1 MTNRIRNSLL
11 IIYCICVA
19 AFVVLKISGYSFR
32 IPMLNTLLLIIVLSY
47 PIIRFSLASYATWI
61 KLVIVISLMGGILLV
76 TTNVLSLFAFSKE
89 EVKLVQEWKFL
100 NSKVVLT
107 KRHGWAG
114 PPYFRYDLIRFQL
127 FNTLEKSVAF
137 GYPPE
142 PGVDSCLISF
152 SEGEESKQRF
162 VFDKCKKNLYQKE
175 IDGR

>member
-61 KLVIVISLMGGILLV
+61 KLVILISLMGGILLV